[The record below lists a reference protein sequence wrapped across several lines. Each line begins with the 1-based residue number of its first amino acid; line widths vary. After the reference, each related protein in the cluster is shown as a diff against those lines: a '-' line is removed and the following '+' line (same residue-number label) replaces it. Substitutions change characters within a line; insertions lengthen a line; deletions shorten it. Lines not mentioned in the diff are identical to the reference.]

1 MEAWSFLGVF
11 GLKTRKRPQTDSFY
25 EYLLILVAGFCD
37 TFCCIVSA
45 CCPVPV
51 GILLLPRVV
60 LRTILA
66 DMMCVCILLKLDT
79 WYCLDRWC
87 IFQRTRYNFRDLLDR
102 KRYLA
107 VLLVG
112 WLRLE
117 VLGSLLIQST
127 GGKYTGVCT
136 ACNLHFITPT
146 TTF

>member
-79 WYCLDRWC
+79 WYCL
-87 IFQRTRYNFRDLLDR
+87 L
-102 KRYLA
+102 
-107 VLLVG
+107 
-112 WLRLE
+112 
-117 VLGSLLIQST
+117 
-127 GGKYTGVCT
+127 
-136 ACNLHFITPT
+136 
-146 TTF
+146 